1 MYFVTKYLSCLL
13 CQPGNNK
20 CEHAQYKDLK
30 RGAYHSEKSG
40 TAMAVPSSTA
50 LNMLQGFYAYQNVLP
65 EQVTISQYS

>member
-1 MYFVTKYLSCLL
+1 MTKYLSCLL

-40 TAMAVPSSTA
+40 MAMAVPRI
-50 LNMLQGFYAYQNVLP
+50 P
-65 EQVTISQYS
+65 HQYKPTVDEINL